1 MHRRLFA
8 VSAFAL
14 LAALGS
20 ASSALAKCTIAK
32 SGQVDIIVNAFP
44 VLEHIGK
51 AMSACEGGA
60 LKVSVKVTD
69 KARAETEQAFAATS
83 PFEVAQVSNGVF
95 VNLFSKGQLQPIT
108 DLVNKYKA
116 QYKLEDRMLVTVGGE
131 VYGLAFMANAQHMF
145 YRKDLLEANG
155 IAPPRTYADMIAAA
169 DKLKKAGIETPFAAA
184 YKAGWDLG
192 TEFTNLYLGAGGS
205 FFKAGSAEPAFNNPA
220 AVNSLETMGKLKA
233 YMSPNALALA
243 SGDVTTAFQQG
254 QAAIGILWASRAAA
268 MDDDKVSKV
277 VGKVEFAAA
286 PAMTAGG
293 KPANAI
299 WWDAFVMPKSMD
311 GDREAAFLVLMEGLS
326 EETMKSGMGLTT
338 WLRSSYVPNR
348 TAKGVSESLAANAAY
363 WPDEPY
369 FALAHAELGKQVAAF
384 LAGQK
389 DAKTALA
396 DAEKDYRQT
405 AKDRGFIR

>member
-1 MHRRLFA
+1 MNRRLFA
-8 VSAFAL
+8 VSALA
-14 LAALGS
+14 LAA
-20 ASSALAKCTIAK
+20 ALAAVTPAAAKCSIAK
-32 SGQVDIIVNAFP
+32 AGQVDVIVNAFP

-51 AMSACEGGA
+51 AMSACEGGQ

-69 KARAETEQAFAATS
+69 KARQETEQAFAATS

-131 VYGLAFMANAQHMF
+131 VYGIAFMANAQHMF
-145 YRKDLLEANG
+145 YRKDILAANG
-155 IAPPRTYADMIAAA
+155 IAPPKTYAEMIAAA
-169 DKLKKAGIETPFAAA
+169 DRLKKAGIETPFAAA
-184 YKAGWDLG
+184 YKAGWDVA
-192 TEFTNLYLGAGGS
+192 TEFTNIYLGTGGD
-205 FFKAGSAEPAFNNPA
+205 FFKAGSAEPAFNNPK
-220 AVNSLETMGKLKA
+220 AVEALETMGKLKA

-254 QAAIGILWASRAAA
+254 QAALGILWASRAAA

-286 PAMTAGG
+286 PAMAAGG

-326 EETMKSGMGLTT
+326 EDTMKAGMGLTT
-338 WLRSSYVPNR
+338 WLRSTHVPSR
-348 TAKGVSESLAANAAY
+348 ASVGVTASLNAGAAMWPDQPYFSLA
-363 WPDEPY
+363 
-369 FALAHAELGKQVAAF
+369 HSELGKQVAAF

-405 AKDRGFIR
+405 ARDRGFIR